1 MRALIIDPGKAPEI
15 TTQLPN
21 DEQGI
26 ARWLGGP
33 VRMQPFGQ
41 YPAALLYTMRKSNL
55 IRDCDLP
62 GVPGYTR
69 IWRGSRYYGRLLL
82 IGWRRGKP
90 ASLPKDLAEELA
102 REWAAEEVL

>member
-41 YPAALLYTMRKSNL
+41 YPAALLYTASAGQ
-55 IRDCDLP
+55 D
-62 GVPGYTR
+62 VPNRHYIDR
-69 IWRGSRYYGRLLL
+69 WYYGRLVIVGYDRQHGSICRLSKEDESVL
-82 IGWRRGKP
+82 TGKWMGVE
-90 ASLPKDLAEELA
+90 AEQ
-102 REWAAEEVL
+102 